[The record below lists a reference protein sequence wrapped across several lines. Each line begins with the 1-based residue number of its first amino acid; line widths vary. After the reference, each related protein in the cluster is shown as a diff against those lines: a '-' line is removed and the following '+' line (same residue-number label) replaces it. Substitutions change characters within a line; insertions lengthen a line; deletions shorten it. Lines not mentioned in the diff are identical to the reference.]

1 LDFVP
6 DHELVVG
13 DEFELWREPIELLS
27 LPQSEEDTEEEGG
40 DDKGGTAL
48 LMVGSS
54 NVLVGESTEE

>member
-1 LDFVP
+1 MP
-6 DHELVVG
+6 DHELVVD

-27 LPQSEEDTEEEGG
+27 FPQSEEDTEEEAG